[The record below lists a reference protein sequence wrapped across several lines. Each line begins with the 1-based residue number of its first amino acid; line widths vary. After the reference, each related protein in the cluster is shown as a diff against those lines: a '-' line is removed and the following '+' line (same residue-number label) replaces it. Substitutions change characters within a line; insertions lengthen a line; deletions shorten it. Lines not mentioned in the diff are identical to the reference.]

1 MAQTWLIEDLL
12 ERTAQVLAQE
22 QRLPEATYRLQFHK
36 DFRFRDAEALAPY
49 LRDLGVTDCYASP
62 YLKARPGSQ
71 HGYDISDHRQLNPEI
86 GTDEDYA
93 AFSAALRANGLGQV
107 LDVVPNHMGI
117 VGNQNVWWN
126 DVLENGQSSPYAS
139 FFDIDW
145 HAIKPSLHD
154 KVLLPIL
161 GDPYGKALESL
172 QLQLHY
178 DTGSFTVHY
187 FDHIFPVSPCTYG
200 KVLNHRI
207 EELEASLGKGAEA
220 LLEYKSICTAVSHLP
235 PHTAREPEKV
245 AERQR
250 EKEVIKRRLAALTA
264 SSPEVRAFLEEN
276 VKRFNG
282 QSGDPH
288 SFDLLDDLLNAQP
301 YRLSSWRVASDE
313 INYRRF
319 FDINELAAL
328 SMEKPEVFEATHE
341 LVLKLLRERHVTGLR
356 IDHPDGLYD
365 PRQYFERLQNH
376 FVLETARRLV
386 EADPA
391 YQGTDWEEV
400 RGPLL
405 ESIGRR
411 RADHGAER
419 QERGVGANGRN
430 GHGNGN
436 GSGHGNGHVAPPA
449 PKAGPLWRPLYV
461 VVEKILG
468 PEEHLPRDWPVYG
481 ATGYEF
487 LFALNELLVDKES
500 GTAFNRL
507 YRRWTHNETTFRELV
522 YQKKVQTLQ
531 VSLSSELNM
540 LATQLD
546 RLSEKNRW
554 SRDFTLNALRRALRE
569 IIACFEVYRPYI
581 TGREVLHRD
590 KVYVERAVAQAKRR
604 NPAITG
610 AHFDFVRDMLLLR
623 HQDEAGPEDQAEQL
637 RFVGK
642 FQQVTSPVMAKGVE
656 DTAFYVYNRLISLNE
671 VGGDPKLFGT
681 SVAAFHRRNADRVAR
696 VPHSLSATATH
707 DTKRGEDTRA
717 RIDVLS
723 EMPEA
728 WGQALSRWSRLNRK
742 HRLVREDEVIP
753 DRNEE
758 YFLYQT
764 LIGAWPLGPVTPEGH
779 AQFVERI
786 QAYMQKAMHE
796 AKVHTSWINPNP
808 TFDTGIR
815 KFVGAVLDEGRSGR
829 FLADLREFVGRVT
842 HFALFNSLSQVLL
855 KVASPGVP
863 DVYQGTELWD
873 FSLVD
878 PDNRRPV
885 DYGLRRRLLAEVDP
899 GRAGVGGG
907 LPAFARHLVEKRED
921 GRVKLY
927 TLAQAL
933 RARRDN
939 PGLFSAGEY
948 LPAHAPGERDD
959 SVCAFARRHNGAW
972 ALAAAPRLLTH
983 LVGPGVLPLGPQVW
997 RDALLEAPG
1006 LAPGARCRN
1015 VFTGEVLAA
1024 TERGGRA
1031 CLRLAEVFAHF
1042 PVALFLPAD

>member
-1 MAQTWLIEDLL
+1 MADTRLIDDLL
-12 ERTAQVLAQE
+12 ERTTQLLVQE
-22 QRLPEATYRLQFHK
+22 QRLPESTYRFQFHAG
-36 DFRFRDAEALAPY
+36 FRFRDAEALAPY
-49 LRDLGVTDCYASP
+49 LRDLGVTDAYSSP

-71 HGYDISDHRQLNPEI
+71 HGYDISDHRQFNPEI
-86 GTDEDYA
+86 GTEEDYA
-93 AFSAALRANGLGQV
+93 AYSAALKSHGMGQL

-126 DVLENGQSSPYAS
+126 DVLENGQASPYAS

-145 HAIKPSLHD
+145 HAIKPALHD

-161 GDPYGKALESL
+161 GDPYGKSLESL

-187 FDHIFPVSPCTYG
+187 FDHVFPVSPDTYG
-200 KVLNHRI
+200 KVLNHRL
-207 EELEASLGKGAEA
+207 EELEAELGKEAEA
-220 LLEYKSICTAVSHLP
+220 LLEYKSICTAIAHLP
-235 PHTAREPEKV
+235 PHTATEPEKI

-264 SSPEVRAFLEEN
+264 SSAEVRAFLDEN

-282 QSGDPH
+282 QSGEPH
-288 SFDLLDDLLNAQP
+288 SFDLLDDLLNAQA

-313 INYRRF
+313 INFRRF

-341 LVLKLLRERHVTGLR
+341 LVLRLLRERHVTGLR

-376 FVLETARRLV
+376 FILETARRLV
-386 EADPA
+386 ETDAA
-391 YQGTDWEEV
+391 YQGTNWDEI

-405 ESIGRR
+405 EAIGKR

-419 QERGVGANGRN
+419 QERAFAPNGNGKGN
-430 GHGNGN
+430 GHGHNGN
-436 GSGHGNGHVAPPA
+436 PS
-449 PKAGPLWRPLYV
+449 PKHGPLWRPLYV
-461 VVEKILG
+461 VAEKILG
-468 PEEHLPRDWPVYG
+468 PEEHIPKDWPVYG
-481 ATGYEF
+481 TTGYEF
-487 LFALNELLVDKES
+487 LFTLNELLVDKEN
-500 GTAFNRL
+500 GKEFNKL
-507 YRRWTHNETTFRELV
+507 YRRWAHSETTFAELV
-522 YQKKVQTLQ
+522 YQKKLQILQ

-569 IIACFEVYRPYI
+569 IIACFPVYRSYI

-590 KVYVERAVAQAKRR
+590 KVYVERAVACAKRR
-604 NPAITG
+604 NPAISG
-610 AHFDFVRDMLLLR
+610 AIFDFVRDMLLLQ
-623 HQDEAGPEDQAEQL
+623 HQEGASPEDQVEQQ

-642 FQQVTSPVMAKGVE
+642 FQQVTAPVMAKGVE
-656 DTAFYVYNRLISLNE
+656 DTAFYVYNRLVSLNE
-671 VGGDPKLFGT
+671 VGGDPKHFGST
-681 SVAAFHRRNADRVAR
+681 VASFHRRNVDRLLR
-696 VPHSLSATATH
+696 MPRGLSATATH

-723 EMPEA
+723 EQPAA
-728 WGQALSRWSRLNRK
+728 WGQALSRWSRANKKYRA
-742 HRLVREDEVIP
+742 RREDEVIP

-758 YFLYQT
+758 YFFYQT
-764 LIGAWPLGPVTPEGH
+764 LIGAWPLGKVTPEEH
-779 AQFVERI
+779 AHFVERV

-808 TFDTGIR
+808 TFDEGLRNFIA
-815 KFVGAVLDEGRSGR
+815 AVLDEARNGR
-829 FLADLREFVGRVT
+829 FLADFRDFVGRAT

-885 DYGLRRRLLAEVDP
+885 DYGRRRQLLADLDAR
-899 GRAGVGGG
+899 RAAAGDN
-907 LPAFARHLVEKRED
+907 LAALARELVEARED
-921 GRVKLY
+921 GRVKMY
-927 TLAQAL
+927 TLTQAL
-933 RARRDN
+933 RARREH

-948 LPAHAPGERDD
+948 LPAHATGEREE
-959 SVCAFARRHNGAW
+959 SVCAFVRRHGDSW

-983 LVGPGVLPLGPQVW
+983 LVGPGQLPLGPEVW
-997 RDALLEAPG
+997 RDGLLEAPG
-1006 LAPGARCRN
+1006 LAAGARCCN
-1015 VFTGEVLAA
+1015 VFTGEVLTAV
-1024 TERGGRA
+1024 EQDGRGW
-1031 CLRLAEVFAHF
+1031 LRLAEVFAHF
-1042 PVALFLPAD
+1042 PVALFLPAQ